1 MWVQLV
7 FAFAPRYL
15 SMKRESGGCSM
26 YIHSPDSDTKSD
38 AEQGVSPVDQE
49 HHDEFDDEL

>member
-1 MWVQLV
+1 
-7 FAFAPRYL
+7 
-15 SMKRESGGCSM
+15 M